1 MLEFKR
7 AEGDFA
13 FGMPAE
19 DPHLTDRSAKAAKII
34 ANPGNFKVCES
45 CDSIVTA
52 RVALCPNCNGY
63 RFNAEPEAV
72 IEQARLLAARAQ
84 TSVTH
89 EDLQ

>member
-1 MLEFKR
+1 M
-7 AEGDFA
+7 AS
-13 FGMPAE
+13 E
-19 DPHLTDRSAKAAKII
+19 DPHLSDRSAKAAKII
-34 ANPGNFKVCES
+34 AQPGSYKVCES

-63 RFNAEPEAV
+63 RFNEDPLAV
-72 IEQARLLAARAQ
+72 IEQARLLAARVQ